1 MFFIFTPIS
10 GRFPNWLNF
19 FQMGWNHQPGLHR
32 HWRWLVPTLSSTQTS
47 HMMTPALALWV
58 GPRRRKGTCGS
69 VHGPWVTPRKP
80 VLFHQVEAT
89 ICDPRKLREQLV
101 AGRYQCLEHVSQQ
114 GEESLQHQAD
124 HRGWQVHCDSLRPKE
139 KGMGSSGHWW
149 ISAVHHQMGLPLAWI
164 LCTFGWRDLGDASG
178 KGLRQILRQLW

>member
-1 MFFIFTPIS
+1 
-10 GRFPNWLNF
+10 
-19 FQMGWNHQPGLHR
+19 MGWNHQPGLHR
-32 HWRWLVPTLSSTQTS
+32 HWRWLVQRFHRPRLPTWWLQ
-47 HMMTPALALWV
+47 HWFFELVHEDGRELV
-58 GPRRRKGTCGS
+58 GPCAGPGWPQGS
-69 VHGPWVTPRKP
+69 SFVSSG
-80 VLFHQVEAT
+80 EAT

-124 HRGWQVHCDSLRPKE
+124 HRGWQVHCDSLRPEE

-164 LCTFGWRDLGDASG
+164 LCTFGGRDLGDASG